1 MDKTNAQRETSNNQN
16 HKVLITGTAGFIG
29 FHLADRL
36 IRDGY
41 SVYGLDVINDYYDI
55 NLKYARLEHHGID
68 CKDFRSQDEGNK
80 SEAPTLNA
88 QRPTVVNDERHPNS
102 KPQTSN
108 LVRSTK
114 HNNYHFI
121 RLDLA
126 DHDNVVN
133 FMVEQKF
140 DYVVNLA
147 AQAGVRYSIDN
158 PKAYTHSNID
168 GFLSILEGARYSK
181 VKHLIYAS
189 TSSVYGLNTEMP
201 LSEDQKTDRPMALYA
216 ATKKANELFAHSYS
230 HLFNLPTTGL
240 RFFTVYG
247 PWGRP
252 DMALFLFAEAM
263 IKDEPINV
271 FNHGKMIRDFTY
283 VDDIVESIT
292 RLIPKPPTKGL
303 EFEVNGLSASIEANE
318 VEHNK
323 LQTPNSKPIAE
334 TKEQTPFQVFNIG
347 NSAPV
352 ELMAYIEALEKA
364 LGKTAKKYFMDIQA
378 GDVPATHADVTK
390 LEEYVNFRPQ
400 TSVEEGVKRFVDWYL
415 TSK

>member
-1 MDKTNAQRETSNNQN
+1 MPDSK
-16 HKVLITGTAGFIG
+16 KILVTGTAGFIG
-29 FHLADRL
+29 FHLAERL
-36 IRDGY
+36 IKEGY
-41 SVYGLDVINDYYDI
+41 DVYGLDVINDYYDT
-55 NLKYARLEHHGID
+55 NLKFARLEQHGISD
-68 CKDFRSQDEGNK
+68 LAVDFKQPVK
-80 SEAPTLNA
+80 
-88 QRPTVVNDERHPNS
+88 
-102 KPQTSN
+102 
-108 LVRSTK
+108 STK
-114 HNNYHFI
+114 YPNYTFI

-126 DHDNVVN
+126 DHDTIVN

-158 PKAYTHSNID
+158 PRAYTHSNID
-168 GFLSILEGARYSK
+168 GFLSVLEGARHSK

-201 LSEDQKTDRPMALYA
+201 LSESQMTDRPMALYA

-230 HLFNLPTTGL
+230 HLFDLPTTGL

-263 IKDEPINV
+263 LNDESINV

-292 RLIPKPPTKGL
+292 RLIPKPLTTRYNL
-303 EFEVNGLSASIEANE
+303 
-318 VEHNK
+318 
-323 LQTPNSKPIAE
+323 TPSSTNHSGTSSNA
-334 TKEQTPFQVFNIG
+334 PFQVFNIG

-352 ELMAYIEALEKA
+352 ELMAYIEALESA
-364 LGKTAKKYFMDIQA
+364 LGKAAKKNFMDIQQ
-378 GDVPATHADVTK
+378 GDVLATHADVSK

-400 TSVEEGVKRFVDWYL
+400 TSIKEGVNRFVDWYL
-415 TSK
+415 ESKQK

>member
-1 MDKTNAQRETSNNQN
+1 MLKGFYPKIKLMPDFK
-16 HKVLITGTAGFIG
+16 KILVTGTAGFIG
-29 FHLADRL
+29 FHLAERL
-36 IRDGY
+36 IKEGY
-41 SVYGLDVINDYYDI
+41 DVYGLDVINDYYDI
-55 NLKYARLEHHGID
+55 NLKFARLDEHGIPRLAV
-68 CKDFRSQDEGNK
+68 DFNQ
-80 SEAPTLNA
+80 P
-88 QRPTVVNDERHPNS
+88 VNS
-102 KPQTSN
+102 KKYP
-108 LVRSTK
+108 
-114 HNNYHFI
+114 NYTFI

-126 DHDNVVN
+126 DHDTIVN
-133 FMVEQKF
+133 FMVDQKF

-158 PKAYTHSNID
+158 PRAYTHSNID
-168 GFLSILEGARYSK
+168 GFLSVLEGARYSK

-230 HLFNLPTTGL
+230 HLFDLPTTGL

-263 IKDEPINV
+263 FKDEPLNV

-283 VDDIVESIT
+283 VGDIVESIT
-292 RLIPKPPTKGL
+292 RLIPRPAPK
-303 EFEVNGLSASIEANE
+303 NGDD
-318 VEHNK
+318 V
-323 LQTPNSKPIAE
+323 PC
-334 TKEQTPFQVFNIG
+334 QVFNIG

-352 ELMAYIEALEKA
+352 QLMAYIGALEKA
-364 LGKTAKKYFMDIQA
+364 LGKTAIKNFIDIQA
-378 GDVPATHADVTK
+378 GDVPATHADVSK

-400 TSVEEGVKRFVDWYL
+400 TSVEEGVKRFVNWYL
-415 TSK
+415 GSMQK